1 MANCGLS
8 LARVIKRQDTL
19 EGSESQELQPE
30 SSYIPVGGNRPVRL
44 QENYRTIPR
53 LGHLGADVADAL
65 LHWYSERRASKNGLT
80 DGSTATLPEYVTPS

>member
-1 MANCGLS
+1 MANGGLS

-30 SSYIPVGGNRPVRL
+30 SSYTPVGGNRPAGL
-44 QENYRTIPR
+44 QENYRTARSP
-53 LGHLGADVADAL
+53 GAAVADAF
-65 LHWYSERRASKNGLT
+65 LHWYSERKASKNGLT